1 MKKSQKF
8 TNIIQLNAESI
19 GIKSLDNEII
29 DYLNVEVEEK
39 IKLILKQAQKFI
51 RISKRKTL
59 KVDDLGHSLKLY
71 NLEEPIGYD
80 SYSMTDYEKI
90 ENVKGLWRMK
100 QSVIDIEDY
109 LTKPMALYPMQPFP
123 HFYWFAIEGKR
134 PNIPENFIRN
144 ENQANTSNKIE
155 EEKIDNK
162 IDNKKEEEINKINEE
177 KNNNQIK
184 NEINS
189 NEKKEETK
197 KINHVIHN
205 ISKEL
210 QIFFENFKQRF
221 QNEINGNKVNNNN
234 PYLFLSKDMQ
244 MSINIIKTNPGIV
257 ELVPY
262 IINFLMTSFETHSSD
277 VKICHCILHY
287 INAIISNKSFFLEPY
302 LHQILMLIL
311 SFILYDNDKANP
323 IYLDPIIRLKYY
335 SIKILEQI
343 ILTYSIKYHE
353 LQFQLVSIFMDN
365 IDFKLKENNKDN
377 YLKIFGAVEGLK
389 MLGPIFTKKVFEK
402 LGLIGEENKNKD
414 FIQFFTECKNDK
426 EMNIYLKNINYRKEL
441 NENDLK
447 ANNENP
453 KFSNIDSFF
462 KNDFNKR
469 KKFALFFCL
478 QNIFNLIKD
487 INYINK

>member
-1 MKKSQKF
+1 MKKTQKF
-8 TNIIQLNAESI
+8 TNMIQLNAESI

-29 DYLNVEVEEK
+29 DYLNVEIEEK
-39 IKLILKQAQKFI
+39 IKLILSQAQKFI

-71 NLEEPIGYD
+71 NIEEPIGYD

-100 QSVIDIEDY
+100 QNVIDIEDY
-109 LTKPMALYPMQPFP
+109 LTKPMAIYPMQPFP

-144 ENQANTSNKIE
+144 ENQSQENNKMEEEPLVNNQQKDDNNANNNEETIKKLSEENDQENNNQNEIVIE
-155 EEKIDNK
+155 EP
-162 IDNKKEEEINKINEE
+162 KKEE
-177 KNNNQIK
+177 
-184 NEINS
+184 
-189 NEKKEETK
+189 K
-197 KINHVIHN
+197 KISHVIHN

-221 QNEINGNKVNNNN
+221 QNEINGNNNNH
-234 PYLFLSKDMQ
+234 YLYLSKDMQ

-262 IINFLMTSFETHSSD
+262 IINFLMTTFENYSSD
-277 VKICHCILHY
+277 VKICHCILHF
-287 INAIISNKSFFLEPY
+287 INSIINNKSFFLEPY
-302 LHQILMLIL
+302 LHQILMLVL
-311 SFILYDNDKANP
+311 SLILYENDKTNLL
-323 IYLDPIIRLKYY
+323 YLDPTLRLKFYA
-335 SIKILEQI
+335 IKILEQI
-343 ILTYSIKYHE
+343 ISTYSIKYHE
-353 LQFQLVSIFMDN
+353 LQFQLVQIFMDN
-365 IDFKLKENNKDN
+365 IDFNQKEKVN

-389 MLGPIFTKKVFEK
+389 MLGPIFTKKVFEQ
-402 LGLIGEENKNKD
+402 LGLFGTENVNKD
-414 FIQFFTECKNDK
+414 FDIFIEECKNDK
-426 EMNIYLKNINYRKEL
+426 EMNNYIKNINYKKEF

-447 ANNENP
+447 TNNENP

-469 KKFALFFCL
+469 KKLALFYCF

-487 INYINK
+487 INMK

>member
-1 MKKSQKF
+1 MKKTQKF
-8 TNIIQLNAESI
+8 TNMIQLNAESI

-29 DYLNVEVEEK
+29 DYLNVEIEEK
-39 IKLILKQAQKFI
+39 IKLILSQAQKFI

-71 NLEEPIGYD
+71 NIEEPIGYD

-100 QSVIDIEDY
+100 QNVIDIEDY
-109 LTKPMALYPMQPFP
+109 LTKPMAIYPMQPFP

-144 ENQANTSNKIE
+144 ENQSQENNKME
-155 EEKIDNK
+155 EEPLVNNQQKDDNNANNNEETIK
-162 IDNKKEEEINKINEE
+162 KLNEENDQENNNQNEIVMEEPKKEE
-177 KNNNQIK
+177 
-184 NEINS
+184 
-189 NEKKEETK
+189 K
-197 KINHVIHN
+197 KISHVIHN

-221 QNEINGNKVNNNN
+221 QNEINGNNNNH
-234 PYLFLSKDMQ
+234 YLYLSKDMQ

-262 IINFLMTSFETHSSD
+262 IINFLMTTFENYSSD
-277 VKICHCILHY
+277 VKICHCILHF
-287 INAIISNKSFFLEPY
+287 INSIINNKSFFLEPY
-302 LHQILMLIL
+302 LHQILMLAL
-311 SFILYDNDKANP
+311 SLILYENDKTNLL
-323 IYLDPIIRLKYY
+323 YLDPTLRLKFYA
-335 SIKILEQI
+335 IKILEQI
-343 ILTYSIKYHE
+343 ISTYSIKYHE
-353 LQFQLVSIFMDN
+353 LQFQLVQIFMDN
-365 IDFKLKENNKDN
+365 IDFTQKETVN

-389 MLGPIFTKKVFEK
+389 MLGPIFTKKVFEQ
-402 LGLIGEENKNKD
+402 LGLFGTENVNKVFD
-414 FIQFFTECKNDK
+414 IFIEECKNDK
-426 EMNIYLKNINYRKEL
+426 EMNNYIKNINYKKEF

-447 ANNENP
+447 TNNENP

-469 KKFALFFCL
+469 KKLALFYCF

-487 INYINK
+487 INMK

>member
-1 MKKSQKF
+1 MKKTQKF
-8 TNIIQLNAESI
+8 TNMIQLNAESI

-29 DYLNVEVEEK
+29 DYLNVEIEEK
-39 IKLILKQAQKFI
+39 IKLILSQAQKFI

-71 NLEEPIGYD
+71 NIEEPIGYD

-100 QSVIDIEDY
+100 QNVIDIEDY
-109 LTKPMALYPMQPFP
+109 LTKPMAIYPMQPFP

-144 ENQANTSNKIE
+144 ENQSQENNKMEEEPLVNNQQKNDNNANNNEETIKKLNEENDQENNNQNEIVMEEPKE
-155 EEKIDNK
+155 EEKK
-162 IDNKKEEEINKINEE
+162 I
-177 KNNNQIK
+177 
-184 NEINS
+184 S
-189 NEKKEETK
+189 
-197 KINHVIHN
+197 HVIHN

-221 QNEINGNKVNNNN
+221 QNEINGNNNNH
-234 PYLFLSKDMQ
+234 YLYLSKDMQ

-262 IINFLMTSFETHSSD
+262 IINFLMTTFENYSSD
-277 VKICHCILHY
+277 VKICHCILHF
-287 INAIISNKSFFLEPY
+287 INSIINNKSFFLEPY
-302 LHQILMLIL
+302 LHQILMLVL
-311 SFILYDNDKANP
+311 SLILYENDKTNLL
-323 IYLDPIIRLKYY
+323 YLDPTLRLKFYA
-335 SIKILEQI
+335 IKILEQI
-343 ILTYSIKYHE
+343 ISTYSIKYHE
-353 LQFQLVSIFMDN
+353 LQFQLVQIFMDN
-365 IDFKLKENNKDN
+365 IDFNQKEKVN

-389 MLGPIFTKKVFEK
+389 MLGPIFTKKVFEQ
-402 LGLIGEENKNKD
+402 LGLFGTENVNKD
-414 FIQFFTECKNDK
+414 FDIFIEECKNDK
-426 EMNIYLKNINYRKEL
+426 EMNNYIKNINYKKEF

-447 ANNENP
+447 TNNENP

-469 KKFALFFCL
+469 KKLALFYCF

-487 INYINK
+487 INMK

>member
-1 MKKSQKF
+1 
-8 TNIIQLNAESI
+8 
-19 GIKSLDNEII
+19 
-29 DYLNVEVEEK
+29 
-39 IKLILKQAQKFI
+39 
-51 RISKRKTL
+51 
-59 KVDDLGHSLKLY
+59 
-71 NLEEPIGYD
+71 
-80 SYSMTDYEKI
+80 
-90 ENVKGLWRMK
+90 
-100 QSVIDIEDY
+100 
-109 LTKPMALYPMQPFP
+109 
-123 HFYWFAIEGKR
+123 
-134 PNIPENFIRN
+134 
-144 ENQANTSNKIE
+144 
-155 EEKIDNK
+155 
-162 IDNKKEEEINKINEE
+162 
-177 KNNNQIK
+177 
-184 NEINS
+184 
-189 NEKKEETK
+189 
-197 KINHVIHN
+197 
-205 ISKEL
+205 
-210 QIFFENFKQRF
+210 
-221 QNEINGNKVNNNN
+221 
-234 PYLFLSKDMQ
+234 
-244 MSINIIKTNPGIV
+244 
-257 ELVPY
+257 
-262 IINFLMTSFETHSSD
+262 
-277 VKICHCILHY
+277 
-287 INAIISNKSFFLEPY
+287 
-302 LHQILMLIL
+302 MLIL
-311 SFILYDNDKANP
+311 SFILYDNDKINP